1 MVTLAKILDL
11 PPDDAEAFLAFE
23 EHAREAMEQR
33 ISNANSDDSWSPFW
47 LAYMATVQQA
57 SIECGLGD
65 FTEWS
70 IRPPVGHDEFQRF
83 EHEVLAVKTRLQFR
97 VARRIRGELLEPDT
111 SDREKIKFRVQQLRD
126 EVEASDLPPSKKVA
140 LYEKLDQLVEEFEG
154 KRVSRGKVLV
164 ILTAVAALMNQTQG
178 MLLKGPETMVAVM
191 DSIGMLVGKED
202 ERQALLE
209 RYRKPLAIEHK
220 HESTGGLQTSP
231 REDFS
236 EDLDDEIPF

>member
-1 MVTLAKILDL
+1 
-11 PPDDAEAFLAFE
+11 
-23 EHAREAMEQR
+23 
-33 ISNANSDDSWSPFW
+33 
-47 LAYMATVQQA
+47 
-57 SIECGLGD
+57 
-65 FTEWS
+65 
-70 IRPPVGHDEFQRF
+70 
-83 EHEVLAVKTRLQFR
+83 
-97 VARRIRGELLEPDT
+97 
-111 SDREKIKFRVQQLRD
+111 
-126 EVEASDLPPSKKVA
+126 
-140 LYEKLDQLVEEFEG
+140 
-154 KRVSRGKVLV
+154 VLV